1 MVQTR
6 AQRLRQSISN
16 NQMSDIEEETP
27 CMMSRVRRRPPLRT
41 SIFDVEFSST
51 PTNVKEVNEYNSR
64 EDTKVNTFKFG
75 QTMTYMCSDFN
86 NNSTANPSADCTCYF
101 LNLRNR
107 VDLQQISNT
116 IQPRRFSWLCKC
128 IIIIAVGV
136 VIATAYYLY
145 SVFWSPNI
153 TTSLRTIS
161 SPVKTKSKWEVIRN
175 YPRNVL
181 L

>member
-6 AQRLRQSISN
+6 SQRLRQSISSGQVSN
-16 NQMSDIEEETP
+16 VEEETSST
-27 CMMSRVRRRPPLRT
+27 MSRVRKRQPLRT
-41 SIFDVEFSST
+41 SIVDVEFNST
-51 PTNVKEVNEYNSR
+51 PTNVKEVNEYNNR

-75 QTMTYMCSDFN
+75 QTMTYICSDFN
-86 NNSTANPSADCTCYF
+86 NNSTASSSADCTCYF

-116 IQPRRFSWLCKC
+116 IQPRRFSWLSKC
-128 IIIIAVGV
+128 ITITAVGV
-136 VIATAYYLY
+136 IIATAYYLY
-145 SVFWSPNI
+145 CIFWSPNI
-153 TTSLRTIS
+153 TTSLRSIS

-175 YPRNVL
+175 YPKNVL